1 MNKSLVTLLLST
13 PLMCLIL
20 SCSNDN
26 MNYMSVDVE
35 EFEATI
41 SDTTVQVLDVRTAEE
56 YMEGHIARSINID
69 VKTDTF
75 EVGANTRLDK
85 SHTVALYC
93 RSGRRSKKAA
103 EILSNNGFKVIEL
116 NEGITSWTN
125 NNKTTIK

>member
-1 MNKSLVTLLLST
+1 MKKSLVTLLLST

-41 SDTTVQVLDVRTAEE
+41 SDTTVQVLDVRTAKE
-56 YMEGHIARSINID
+56 YMEGHIERSINID

>member
-1 MNKSLVTLLLST
+1 MKKSLVALLLST

-26 MNYMSVDVE
+26 MNYLSVDVE
-35 EFEATI
+35 EFEAAI

-103 EILSNNGFKVIEL
+103 EILAGKGYTVTEL
-116 NEGITSWTN
+116 NDGITGWAEY
-125 NNKTTIK
+125 NKPIVK

>member
-1 MNKSLVTLLLST
+1 MKKSLVTLLLST
-13 PLMCLIL
+13 SLMSLIL

-35 EFEATI
+35 EFEAAI

>member
-1 MNKSLVTLLLST
+1 MKKSLVTLLLST
-13 PLMCLIL
+13 SLMCLIL

-26 MNYMSVDVE
+26 MNYISVDVE
-35 EFEATI
+35 EFEAAI

>member
-1 MNKSLVTLLLST
+1 MKKSLVALLLST

-26 MNYMSVDVE
+26 MNYLSVDVE
-35 EFEATI
+35 EFEAAI

-75 EVGANTRLDK
+75 EVGANTRLNK
-85 SHTVALYC
+85 AHTVALYC

>member
-1 MNKSLVTLLLST
+1 MKKSLVTLLLST
-13 PLMCLIL
+13 PLMSLIL

-35 EFEATI
+35 EFEAAI

>member
-1 MNKSLVTLLLST
+1 MKKSLVTLLLST

-26 MNYMSVDVE
+26 MNYLSVDVE
-35 EFEATI
+35 EFEAAI

-56 YMEGHIARSINID
+56 YMEGHIERSINID

-75 EVGANTRLDK
+75 EVGANTRLNK

>member
-1 MNKSLVTLLLST
+1 MKKSLVALLLST
-13 PLMCLIL
+13 SLMSLIL

-35 EFEATI
+35 EFEAAI
-41 SDTTVQVLDVRTAEE
+41 SDITVQVLDVRTAEE

-75 EVGANTRLDK
+75 EFGANTRLDK

>member
-1 MNKSLVTLLLST
+1 MKKSLVALLLST
-13 PLMCLIL
+13 SLMSLIL

-35 EFEATI
+35 EFEAAI

>member
-1 MNKSLVTLLLST
+1 
-13 PLMCLIL
+13 MCLIL

-26 MNYMSVDVE
+26 MNYLSVDVE
-35 EFEATI
+35 EFEAAI

-93 RSGRRSKKAA
+93 RSGRRSKDAA
-103 EILSNNGFKVIEL
+103 SRLAKCGYKVIEL
-116 NEGITSWTN
+116 NGGIISWQE
-125 NNKTTIK
+125 KSMPVVK

>member
-1 MNKSLVTLLLST
+1 MKKSLVALLLST
-13 PLMCLIL
+13 PLMSLIL

-35 EFEATI
+35 EFEAAI

>member
-1 MNKSLVTLLLST
+1 MKKSLVALLLST

-26 MNYMSVDVE
+26 MNYLSVDVE
-35 EFEATI
+35 EFEAAI

-56 YMEGHIARSINID
+56 YMEGHIERSINID

-75 EVGANTRLDK
+75 EVGANTRLNK

>member
-1 MNKSLVTLLLST
+1 MKKSLVTLLLST
-13 PLMCLIL
+13 SLMSLIL

-26 MNYMSVDVE
+26 MNYLSVDVE
-35 EFEATI
+35 EFEAAI

-75 EVGANTRLDK
+75 EIGANTRLNK

>member
-1 MNKSLVTLLLST
+1 MKKSLVTLLLST
-13 PLMCLIL
+13 PLTCLIL

-35 EFEATI
+35 EFEAAI

-75 EVGANTRLDK
+75 EVGANTRLNK

>member
-1 MNKSLVTLLLST
+1 MKKLLVTLLLST
-13 PLMCLIL
+13 SLMSLIL

-26 MNYMSVDVE
+26 MNYLSVDVE
-35 EFEATI
+35 EFEAAI

>member
-1 MNKSLVTLLLST
+1 MKKSLVTLLLST

-35 EFEATI
+35 EFEAAI

>member
-1 MNKSLVTLLLST
+1 MKKSLVTLLLST
-13 PLMCLIL
+13 SLMCLIL

-26 MNYMSVDVE
+26 MNYLSVDVE
-35 EFEATI
+35 EFEAAI

>member
-1 MNKSLVTLLLST
+1 MKKSLVTLLLST

-26 MNYMSVDVE
+26 MNYLSVDVE
-35 EFEATI
+35 EFEAAI

>member
-1 MNKSLVTLLLST
+1 MKKSLVTLLLST
-13 PLMCLIL
+13 SLMSLIL

-75 EVGANTRLDK
+75 EVGVNTRLDK

>member
-1 MNKSLVTLLLST
+1 MKKSLVTLLLST

>member
-1 MNKSLVTLLLST
+1 MKKSLVTLLLST

-56 YMEGHIARSINID
+56 YMEGHIERSINID

>member
-1 MNKSLVTLLLST
+1 MKKSLVTLLLST
-13 PLMCLIL
+13 SLMSLIL

-35 EFEATI
+35 EFEAAI

-125 NNKTTIK
+125 NNKTTIR

>member
-1 MNKSLVTLLLST
+1 MKKSLVTLLLST
-13 PLMCLIL
+13 SLMCLIL

-26 MNYMSVDVE
+26 MNYLSVDVE
-35 EFEATI
+35 EFEAAI

-56 YMEGHIARSINID
+56 YMEGHIERSINID

-75 EVGANTRLDK
+75 EVGANTRLNK

>member
-1 MNKSLVTLLLST
+1 MKKSLVTLLLST
-13 PLMCLIL
+13 PLTCLIL

-26 MNYMSVDVE
+26 MNYISVDVE
-35 EFEATI
+35 EFEAAI

-75 EVGANTRLDK
+75 EVGANTRLNK

>member
-1 MNKSLVTLLLST
+1 MKKSLVTLLLST
-13 PLMCLIL
+13 SLMSLIL

-26 MNYMSVDVE
+26 MNYMSVNVE

>member
-1 MNKSLVTLLLST
+1 MKKSLVTLLLST

-26 MNYMSVDVE
+26 MNYISVDVE

-56 YMEGHIARSINID
+56 YMEGHIERSINID